1 MADLLKDITNNLPL
15 PGKKTTAPADPTLSE
30 AEKIAR
36 GMISVRDVLAP
47 GAIEVDFTYLH
58 VGDMYYRTLF
68 VAGYP
73 RQVGAN
79 WLSPLINF
87 STSLDISMFYYPM
100 STKTVLKKLRRKIT
114 EMEASLMSQQE
125 AGKLAS
131 PETELN
137 LEDATHLQDELVEG
151 SEKFFQFSLY
161 VTIPAH
167 SLDELNS
174 TTKQLENILGG
185 MMILTKPATLQMPEG
200 FKSSLPTG
208 ENALGVMRNMDTTS
222 LATTFPFTSS
232 ELTSNEGVMYGL
244 NEHNGSL
251 VVFDRFNLENANMT
265 IFAKSGAGKSYA
277 VKLEAMR
284 SLMLGIEVIVIDP
297 ENEYKKMAEAIGG
310 SYIPFDF
317 NSPAHINPFDLST
330 VYEEGENE
338 LGLKILNLHGLIKVM
353 FGDLSP
359 TEEAVLDR
367 ALVLT
372 YKLKGITPDPDT
384 QKNEPPLLEDLY
396 KVFLGMEEPEASGL
410 ADRLERY
417 VKGSAAGLFDKPS
430 NVDLNNTF
438 TVFGVRDLEDAVRP
452 IAMYVILD
460 YIWTNIRKSRKKRI
474 LVVDEAWFL
483 MQNPDSAKFLFS
495 LAKRARKYFLGLTT
509 ITQDVE
515 DFIATDLGKA
525 IVTNS
530 SLQFLMK
537 QSTSSV
543 DKLAEVFYL
552 SGGEKNL
559 LLSSNVGEGLFF
571 AGPAHVAL
579 QVIASPDEH
588 RLITTNPK
596 ELNSMDEQDSSEAQK
611 INLMLKEQ
619 ATGTMIDSSLQSS
632 SAASAAPQSPQ
643 VPLAGSNQ
651 ASNQAEAA
659 MPPQAPQAATTTSSA
674 LPNSQPEAPI
684 VKPADTRIGSPEM
697 PLPTTPPSPS
707 PSQSATVTQSS
718 AQPQSVPAEVEPSQ
732 PASPASPPEPNSVS
746 ANDSGMI
753 DVFAANSANS
763 ANSTN
768 ANQTSN
774 PPTPSQP
781 TFVQPN
787 AAAATPTPSSP
798 PRKPLTFIQPNDQ
811 NS

>member
-1 MADLLKDITNNLPL
+1 MAVDLLKTITDNLP
-15 PGKKTTAPADPTLSE
+15 GAKKEPKQVDPALTE

-36 GMISVRDVLAP
+36 GMVTVRDILAP

-58 VGDMYYRTLF
+58 IGNMYYRTLF

-87 STSLDISMFYYPM
+87 NTSLDISMFYYPM

-114 EMEASLMSQQE
+114 EMEASLMQDQE
-125 AGKLAS
+125 SGKIAN
-131 PETELN
+131 PEVELN

-161 VTIPAH
+161 ITIPAH
-167 SLDELNS
+167 SLEELNS

-185 MMILTKPATLQMPEG
+185 MMILTKPASLQMPEG
-200 FKSSLPTG
+200 FKSSIPTA
-208 ENALGVMRNMDTTS
+208 ENALGIMRNMDTTS

-297 ENEYKKMAEAIGG
+297 ENEYKRMAEAIGG

-317 NSPAHINPFDLST
+317 NSPANINPFDLSA

-353 FGDLSP
+353 FGDVNP
-359 TEEAVLDR
+359 TEEAIVDR

-396 KVFLGMEEPEASGL
+396 KVFLGMEEPEATGL

-430 NVDLNNTF
+430 NIDLNNTF

-460 YIWTNIRKSRKKRI
+460 YIWTNIRRNRKKRI

-483 MQNPDSAKFLFS
+483 MQHPDSAKFLFS

-515 DFIATDLGKA
+515 DFIATDIGKA

-537 QSTSSV
+537 QSPTSV
-543 DKLAEVFYL
+543 DKLTEVFYL
-552 SGGEKNL
+552 SSGEKNL
-559 LLSSNVGEGLFF
+559 LLSSNIGEGLFF

-596 ELNSMDEQDSSEAQK
+596 ELNILDREESSQATK
-611 INLMLKEQ
+611 INTMLQEETLTDINQPSKASQE
-619 ATGTMIDSSLQSS
+619 ALQTPQNQPNTNTNQTT
-632 SAASAAPQSPQ
+632 ANNQASANSQPLSTSTDSPSANTNTPAQPSPKRQPLRTVNPQMDQPATSNPTPAQPSPQSGQIDVFNTNTTQSQPQSP
-643 VPLAGSNQ
+643 
-651 ASNQAEAA
+651 
-659 MPPQAPQAATTTSSA
+659 
-674 LPNSQPEAPI
+674 
-684 VKPADTRIGSPEM
+684 D
-697 PLPTTPPSPS
+697 
-707 PSQSATVTQSS
+707 
-718 AQPQSVPAEVEPSQ
+718 
-732 PASPASPPEPNSVS
+732 
-746 ANDSGMI
+746 
-753 DVFAANSANS
+753 
-763 ANSTN
+763 
-768 ANQTSN
+768 
-774 PPTPSQP
+774 P
-781 TFVQPN
+781 TFVQPK
-787 AAAATPTPSSP
+787 PTTGDSSPSNTP
-798 PRKPLTFIQPNDQ
+798 PRKPLSFVQPNSDGQ
-811 NS
+811 

>member
-1 MADLLKDITNNLPL
+1 MAVDLLKTITDNLP
-15 PGKKTTAPADPTLSE
+15 GAKKEPKQVDPALTE

-36 GMISVRDVLAP
+36 GMVTVRDILAP

-58 VGDMYYRTLF
+58 IGNMYYRTLF

-87 STSLDISMFYYPM
+87 NTSLDISMFYYPM

-114 EMEASLMSQQE
+114 EMEASLMQDQE
-125 AGKLAS
+125 SGKIAN
-131 PETELN
+131 PEVELN

-161 VTIPAH
+161 ITIPAH
-167 SLDELNS
+167 SLEELNS

-185 MMILTKPATLQMPEG
+185 MMILTKPASLQMPEG
-200 FKSSLPTG
+200 FKSSIPTA
-208 ENALGVMRNMDTTS
+208 ENALGIMRNMDTTS

-297 ENEYKKMAEAIGG
+297 ENEYKRMAEAIGG

-317 NSPAHINPFDLST
+317 NSPANINPFDLSA

-353 FGDLSP
+353 FGDLNP
-359 TEEAVLDR
+359 TEEAIVDR

-396 KVFLGMEEPEASGL
+396 KVFLGMEEPEATGL

-430 NVDLNNTF
+430 NIDLNNTF

-460 YIWTNIRKSRKKRI
+460 YIWTNIRRNRKKRI

-483 MQNPDSAKFLFS
+483 MQHPDSAKFLFS

-515 DFIATDLGKA
+515 DFIATDIGKA

-537 QSTSSV
+537 QSPTSV
-543 DKLAEVFYL
+543 DKLTEVFYL
-552 SGGEKNL
+552 SSGEKNL
-559 LLSSNVGEGLFF
+559 LLSSNIGEGLFF

-596 ELNSMDEQDSSEAQK
+596 ELNILDREESSQATK
-611 INLMLKEQ
+611 INTMLQEETLTDINQPSKASQE
-619 ATGTMIDSSLQSS
+619 ALQTPQNQPNTNTNQTT
-632 SAASAAPQSPQ
+632 ANNQASANSQPLSTSTDSPSANTNTPAQPAPKRRPLRTVNPQMDQPATSNPTPAQPSPQSGQIDVFNTNTTQSQPQSP
-643 VPLAGSNQ
+643 
-651 ASNQAEAA
+651 
-659 MPPQAPQAATTTSSA
+659 
-674 LPNSQPEAPI
+674 
-684 VKPADTRIGSPEM
+684 D
-697 PLPTTPPSPS
+697 
-707 PSQSATVTQSS
+707 
-718 AQPQSVPAEVEPSQ
+718 
-732 PASPASPPEPNSVS
+732 
-746 ANDSGMI
+746 
-753 DVFAANSANS
+753 
-763 ANSTN
+763 
-768 ANQTSN
+768 
-774 PPTPSQP
+774 P
-781 TFVQPN
+781 TFVQPK
-787 AAAATPTPSSP
+787 PTTGDSSPSNTP
-798 PRKPLTFIQPNDQ
+798 PRKPLSFVQPNSDG
-811 NS
+811 

>member
-1 MADLLKDITNNLPL
+1 MADLLKDITSGLPL
-15 PGKKTTAPADPTLSE
+15 PGKKVTAPADPALTE

-36 GMISVRDVLAP
+36 GMVSVRDILAP

-87 STSLDISMFYYPM
+87 GNSLDISMFYYPM

-114 EMEASLMSQQE
+114 EMEASLMADQE
-125 AGKLAS
+125 AGKLAN

-137 LEDATHLQDELVEG
+137 LADASSLQDELVEG

-161 VTIPAH
+161 ITIPSH
-167 SLDELNS
+167 SLEELNS

-185 MMILTKPATLQMPEG
+185 MMILTKPATLQMTEG

-232 ELTSNEGVMYGL
+232 ELTSNEGVMFGL

-297 ENEYKKMAEAIGG
+297 ENEYKRMAESIGG

-317 NSPAHINPFDLST
+317 NSPSHINPFDLSA

-353 FGDLSP
+353 FGNLSP
-359 TEEAVLDR
+359 TEEAVVDR
-367 ALVLT
+367 ALVMA

-396 KVFLGMEEPEASGL
+396 KVFQGMEEPEAMGL

-552 SGGEKNL
+552 SSGEKNL
-559 LLSSNVGEGLFF
+559 LLSSNIGEGLFF

-596 ELNSMDEQDSSEAQK
+596 ELNVIDSEDSSQAKK
-611 INLMLKEQ
+611 IDLMLKEQ
-619 ATGTMIDSSLQSS
+619 AVGTMVEASSLPSS
-632 SAASAAPQSPQ
+632 NVAPAAPQAPQ
-643 VPLAGSNQ
+643 MPLAGSNQ
-651 ASNQAEAA
+651 ADMEQPSSGSA
-659 MPPQAPQAATTTSSA
+659 QAATA
-674 LPNSQPEAPI
+674 API
-684 VKPADTRIGSPEM
+684 PSPTPSPTGAVVTPKADIRVGSPEL
-697 PLPTTPPSPS
+697 PLPVQNQPGASTTAPTTTPAAPLSTPK
-707 PSQSATVTQSS
+707 PTVNVAPVDPT
-718 AQPQSVPAEVEPSQ
+718 VPL
-732 PASPASPPEPNSVS
+732 SPAPMPS
-746 ANDSGMI
+746 APAKSSDTASGMV
-753 DVFAANSANS
+753 DVFNKPGTAPLPA
-763 ANSTN
+763 
-768 ANQTSN
+768 
-774 PPTPSQP
+774 QP

-787 AAAATPTPSSP
+787 PAAASPAPATPE
-798 PRKPLTFIQPNDQ
+798 RKPLTFVQPGSETGNQ
-811 NS
+811 

>member
-1 MADLLKDITNNLPL
+1 MADLLKDFANGLPL
-15 PGKKTTAPADPTLSE
+15 PGKKASAPTDPSLTE

-36 GMISVRDVLAP
+36 GMVSVRDILAP

-58 VGDMYYRTLF
+58 VGNVYYRTLF

-100 STKTVLKKLRRKIT
+100 NTKTVLKKLRRKIT

-161 VTIPAH
+161 ITIPAH
-167 SLDELNS
+167 SLEELNS

-317 NSPAHINPFDLST
+317 NSPSHINPFDLSA

-359 TEEAVLDR
+359 TEEAVVDR

-430 NVDLNNTF
+430 NVDLSNTF

-552 SGGEKNL
+552 SSGEKNL
-559 LLSSNVGEGLFF
+559 LLSSNIGEGLFF

-596 ELNSMDEQDSSEAQK
+596 ELNTMDEQDSSQAQK
-611 INLMLKEQ
+611 IDQMLKEQ
-619 ATGTMIDSSLQSS
+619 AAGTLADASIASIQPTP
-632 SAASAAPQSPQ
+632 AA
-643 VPLAGSNQ
+643 
-651 ASNQAEAA
+651 
-659 MPPQAPQAATTTSSA
+659 PQAPQTPLTNSNQANIVDPSTSSIKQPTATQTTS
-674 LPNSQPEAPI
+674 LPTAGNIDPTMANR
-684 VKPADTRIGSPEM
+684 DTRVGSPDL
-697 PLPTTPPSPS
+697 PLPTTVPVTSIEPTPTAPAESVVKPSPTT
-707 PSQSATVTQSS
+707 PAINLTAT
-718 AQPQSVPAEVEPSQ
+718 PL
-732 PASPASPPEPNSVS
+732 PPTPPN
-746 ANDSGMI
+746 NSGMI
-753 DVFAANSANS
+753 NVFEASQASTTTEGQADNSG
-763 ANSTN
+763 
-768 ANQTSN
+768 
-774 PPTPSQP
+774 QP

-787 AAAATPTPSSP
+787 PSAAAPASP
-798 PRKPLTFIQPNDQ
+798 APQSRKPLTFVQPNEQ
-811 NS
+811 GS

>member
-1 MADLLKDITNNLPL
+1 MAVDLLKTITDNLP
-15 PGKKTTAPADPTLSE
+15 GAKKEPKQVDPALTE

-36 GMISVRDVLAP
+36 GMVTVRDILAP

-58 VGDMYYRTLF
+58 IGNMYYRTLF

-87 STSLDISMFYYPM
+87 NTSLDISMFYYPM

-114 EMEASLMSQQE
+114 EMEASLMQDQE
-125 AGKLAS
+125 SGKIAN
-131 PETELN
+131 PEVELN

-161 VTIPAH
+161 ITIPAH
-167 SLDELNS
+167 SLEELNS

-185 MMILTKPATLQMPEG
+185 MMILTKPASLQMPEG
-200 FKSSLPTG
+200 FKSSIPTA
-208 ENALGVMRNMDTTS
+208 ENALGIMRNMDTTS

-251 VVFDRFNLENANMT
+251 VVFDRINLENANMT

-297 ENEYKKMAEAIGG
+297 ENEYKRMAEAIGG

-317 NSPAHINPFDLST
+317 NSPANINPFDLSA

-353 FGDLSP
+353 FGDLNP
-359 TEEAVLDR
+359 TEEAIVDR

-396 KVFLGMEEPEASGL
+396 KVFLGMEEPEATGL

-430 NVDLNNTF
+430 NIDLNNTF

-460 YIWTNIRKSRKKRI
+460 YIWTNIRRNRKKRI

-483 MQNPDSAKFLFS
+483 MQHPDSAKFLFS

-515 DFIATDLGKA
+515 DFIATDIGKA

-537 QSTSSV
+537 QSPTSV
-543 DKLAEVFYL
+543 DKLTEVFYL
-552 SGGEKNL
+552 SSGEKNL
-559 LLSSNVGEGLFF
+559 LLSSNIGEGLFF

-596 ELNSMDEQDSSEAQK
+596 ELNILDREESSQATK
-611 INLMLKEQ
+611 INTMLQEETLTDINQPSKASQE
-619 ATGTMIDSSLQSS
+619 ALQTPQNQPNTNTNQTT
-632 SAASAAPQSPQ
+632 ANNQASANSQPLSTSTDSPSANTNTPAQPSPKRQPLRTVNPQMDQPATSNPTPAQPSPQSGQIDVFNTNTTQSQPQSP
-643 VPLAGSNQ
+643 
-651 ASNQAEAA
+651 
-659 MPPQAPQAATTTSSA
+659 
-674 LPNSQPEAPI
+674 
-684 VKPADTRIGSPEM
+684 D
-697 PLPTTPPSPS
+697 
-707 PSQSATVTQSS
+707 
-718 AQPQSVPAEVEPSQ
+718 
-732 PASPASPPEPNSVS
+732 
-746 ANDSGMI
+746 
-753 DVFAANSANS
+753 
-763 ANSTN
+763 
-768 ANQTSN
+768 
-774 PPTPSQP
+774 P
-781 TFVQPN
+781 TFVQPK
-787 AAAATPTPSSP
+787 PTTGDSSPSNTP
-798 PRKPLTFIQPNDQ
+798 PRKPLSFVQPNSDGQ
-811 NS
+811 

>member
-1 MADLLKDITNNLPL
+1 MADLLKTITDSLPI
-15 PGKKTTAPADPTLSE
+15 GNKKPTTVDPTLTQ
-30 AEKIAR
+30 AEQIAR
-36 GMISVRDVLAP
+36 GMLTMRDILAP
-47 GAIEVDFTYLH
+47 GAMEIDFTYLH
-58 VGDMYYRTLF
+58 IGNMYYRTLF

-100 STKTVLKKLRRKIT
+100 STKEVLKKLRRKIT
-114 EMEASLMSQQE
+114 EMQASLMTQQNS
-125 AGKLAS
+125 GKIPS
-131 PETELN
+131 PDVELN

-161 VTIPAH
+161 ITIPAE
-167 SLDELNS
+167 SLEELNS
-174 TTKQLENILGG
+174 ITKQMENILGG
-185 MMILTKPATLQMPEG
+185 MMIITKPATLQMTQG
-200 FKSSLPTG
+200 FKSTLPSG
-208 ENALGVMRNMDTTS
+208 ENELGVLRNMDTTS

-297 ENEYKKMAEAIGG
+297 ENEYKRMAETIGG

-317 NSPAHINPFDLST
+317 NSPAHINPFDLSA

-359 TEEAVLDR
+359 TEEAVIDR

-396 KVFLGMEEPEASGL
+396 KVFLGMEEPEATGL

-438 TVFGVRDLEDAVRP
+438 TVFGVRDLEESVRP
-452 IAMYVILD
+452 VAMYVILD
-460 YIWTNIRKSRKKRI
+460 YIWTNIRRSRKKRI

-543 DKLAEVFYL
+543 DRLTEVFYL
-552 SGGEKNL
+552 SGGEKSL

-571 AGPAHVAL
+571 AGSSHVAL
-579 QVIASPDEH
+579 QVVASPEEH
-588 RLITTNPK
+588 RLITTNPR
-596 ELNSMDEQDSSEAQK
+596 ELAAIEEAEENQK
-611 INLMLKEQ
+611 IARVLGQDDPTAMVAHANTA
-619 ATGTMIDSSLQSS
+619 ATP
-632 SAASAAPQSPQ
+632 SAAPQADPAPANSSTKQ
-643 VPLAGSNQ
+643 EADQQAEEPLQ
-651 ASNQAEAA
+651 ASSAPSSPTSADLASDTNLPIHAA
-659 MPPQAPQAATTTSSA
+659 GR
-674 LPNSQPEAPI
+674 
-684 VKPADTRIGSPEM
+684 DTRIGAPAL
-697 PLPTTPPSPS
+697 PLPDAKGPAKTDSSTTEAPATSPTEPDTQKSFDQSDSSKKVS
-707 PSQSATVTQSS
+707 PVDSDIPTS
-718 AQPQSVPAEVEPSQ
+718 
-732 PASPASPPEPNSVS
+732 
-746 ANDSGMI
+746 DSGMI
-753 DVFAANSANS
+753 DIFKSSNDTPADAPPS
-763 ANSTN
+763 
-768 ANQTSN
+768 TSN
-774 PPTPSQP
+774 GSP
-781 TFVQPN
+781 TFTQPDPSKGT
-787 AAAATPTPSSP
+787 TPPASASN
-798 PRKPLTFIQPNDQ
+798 RKPLTFFQPG
-811 NS
+811 SKE

>member
-1 MADLLKDITNNLPL
+1 MADLFKTITDSLPFA
-15 PGKKTTAPADPTLSE
+15 KKTEAPIDPTLSE
-30 AEKIAR
+30 AEQIAR
-36 GMISVRDVLAP
+36 GMVTMRDILAP
-47 GAIEVDFTYLH
+47 GAMEIDFTYLH
-58 VGDMYYRTLF
+58 IGGMYYRTLF

-100 STKTVLKKLRRKIT
+100 STKLVLKKLRRKIT
-114 EMEASLMSQQE
+114 EMEAALMTQQQS
-125 AGKLAS
+125 GKIAN
-131 PETELN
+131 PEVELH
-137 LEDATHLQDELVEG
+137 LEDATSLQDELVEG

-161 VTIPAH
+161 ITIPAS
-167 SLDELNS
+167 SLEELNS

-185 MMILTKPATLQMPEG
+185 MMIITKPATLQMPQG

-208 ENALGVMRNMDTTS
+208 ENELGVMRNMDTTS

-297 ENEYKKMAEAIGG
+297 ENEYKKMAETIGG

-317 NSPAHINPFDLST
+317 NSEANINPFDLST
-330 VYEEGENE
+330 IYEEGENE

-353 FGDLSP
+353 FGELSP
-359 TEEAVLDR
+359 TEEAVIDR

-396 KVFLGMEEPEASGL
+396 KVFQGMEEPEATGL

-417 VKGSAAGLFDKPS
+417 VKGSAMGLFDKPS
-430 NVDLNNTF
+430 NVDINNTF
-438 TVFGVRDLEDAVRP
+438 TVFGVRDLEESVRP
-452 IAMYVILD
+452 VAMYVILD

-552 SGGEKNL
+552 SSGEKNL

-571 AGPAHVAL
+571 AGSSHVAL
-579 QVIASPDEH
+579 QVIASPEEH
-588 RLITTNPK
+588 RLITTNPR
-596 ELNSMDEQDSSEAQK
+596 ELARMEEIEESQRIARVLGEDAPGAVVANESAAESAPADAQGAEAGQDDIQSPPTNSSQDGAFIGPNTNTAESP
-611 INLMLKEQ
+611 
-619 ATGTMIDSSLQSS
+619 SS
-632 SAASAAPQSPQ
+632 STDQ
-643 VPLAGSNQ
+643 GTFN
-651 ASNQAEAA
+651 E
-659 MPPQAPQAATTTSSA
+659 A
-674 LPNSQPEAPI
+674 LPPMP
-684 VKPADTRIGSPEM
+684 KKDGRIGSPEI
-697 PLPTTPPSPS
+697 PLPIGKNSL
-707 PSQSATVTQSS
+707 ATAGREEAPQDEVKDENDILDQKPATDDALLDSSISGS
-718 AQPQSVPAEVEPSQ
+718 AQNVPS
-732 PASPASPPEPNSVS
+732 SS
-746 ANDSGMI
+746 SGMI
-753 DVFAANSANS
+753 DVFGSSQSSPNDESS
-763 ANSTN
+763 QSTG
-768 ANQTSN
+768 S
-774 PPTPSQP
+774 P

-787 AAAATPTPSSP
+787 TSASTNNPTAPE
-798 PRKPLTFIQPNDQ
+798 RKPLTFVQPHSNE
-811 NS
+811 

>member
-1 MADLLKDITNNLPL
+1 M
-15 PGKKTTAPADPTLSE
+15 PGAQKEPKQVDPALTE

-36 GMISVRDVLAP
+36 GMVTVRDILAP

-58 VGDMYYRTLF
+58 IGNMYYRTLF

-87 STSLDISMFYYPM
+87 NTSLDISMFYYPM

-114 EMEASLMSQQE
+114 EMEASLMQDQE
-125 AGKLAS
+125 SGKIAN
-131 PETELN
+131 PEVELN

-161 VTIPAH
+161 ITIPAH
-167 SLDELNS
+167 SLEELNS

-185 MMILTKPATLQMPEG
+185 MMILTKPASLQMPEG
-200 FKSSLPTG
+200 FKSSIPTA
-208 ENALGVMRNMDTTS
+208 ENALGIMRNMDTTS

-297 ENEYKKMAEAIGG
+297 ENEYKRMAEAIGG

-317 NSPAHINPFDLST
+317 NSPANINPFDLSA

-353 FGDLSP
+353 FGDLNP
-359 TEEAVLDR
+359 TEEAIVDR

-396 KVFLGMEEPEASGL
+396 KVFLGMEEPEATGL

-430 NVDLNNTF
+430 NIDLNNTF

-460 YIWTNIRKSRKKRI
+460 YIWTNIRRNRKKRI

-483 MQNPDSAKFLFS
+483 MQHPDSAKFLFS

-515 DFIATDLGKA
+515 DFIATDIGKA

-537 QSTSSV
+537 QSPTSV
-543 DKLAEVFYL
+543 DKLTEVFYL
-552 SGGEKNL
+552 SSGEKNL
-559 LLSSNVGEGLFF
+559 LLSSNIGEGLFF

-596 ELNSMDEQDSSEAQK
+596 ELNILDREESSQATK
-611 INLMLKEQ
+611 INTMLQEETLTDINQPSKASQE
-619 ATGTMIDSSLQSS
+619 ALQTPQNQPNTNTNQTT
-632 SAASAAPQSPQ
+632 ANNQASANSQPLSTSTDSPSANTNTPAQPSPKRQPLRTVNPQMDQPATSNPTPAQPSPQSGQIDVFNTNTTQSQPQSP
-643 VPLAGSNQ
+643 
-651 ASNQAEAA
+651 
-659 MPPQAPQAATTTSSA
+659 
-674 LPNSQPEAPI
+674 
-684 VKPADTRIGSPEM
+684 D
-697 PLPTTPPSPS
+697 
-707 PSQSATVTQSS
+707 
-718 AQPQSVPAEVEPSQ
+718 
-732 PASPASPPEPNSVS
+732 
-746 ANDSGMI
+746 
-753 DVFAANSANS
+753 
-763 ANSTN
+763 
-768 ANQTSN
+768 
-774 PPTPSQP
+774 P
-781 TFVQPN
+781 TFVQPK
-787 AAAATPTPSSP
+787 PTTGDSSPSNTP
-798 PRKPLTFIQPNDQ
+798 PRKPLSFVQPNSDGQ
-811 NS
+811 

>member
-1 MADLLKDITNNLPL
+1 MAVDLLKTITDNLP
-15 PGKKTTAPADPTLSE
+15 GAKKEPKQVDPALTE

-36 GMISVRDVLAP
+36 GMVTVRDILAP

-58 VGDMYYRTLF
+58 IGNMYYRTLF

-87 STSLDISMFYYPM
+87 NTSLDISMFYYPM

-114 EMEASLMSQQE
+114 EMEASLMQDQE
-125 AGKLAS
+125 SGKIAN
-131 PETELN
+131 PEVELN

-161 VTIPAH
+161 ITIPAH
-167 SLDELNS
+167 SLEELNS

-185 MMILTKPATLQMPEG
+185 MMILTKPASLQMPEG
-200 FKSSLPTG
+200 FKSSIPTA
-208 ENALGVMRNMDTTS
+208 ENALGIMRNMDTTS

-297 ENEYKKMAEAIGG
+297 ENEYKRMAEAIGG

-317 NSPAHINPFDLST
+317 NSPANINPFDLSA

-353 FGDLSP
+353 FGDLNP
-359 TEEAVLDR
+359 TEEAIVDR

-396 KVFLGMEEPEASGL
+396 KVFLGMEEPEATGL

-430 NVDLNNTF
+430 NIDLNNTF

-460 YIWTNIRKSRKKRI
+460 YIWTNIRRNRKKRI

-483 MQNPDSAKFLFS
+483 MQHPDSAKFLFS

-515 DFIATDLGKA
+515 DFIATDIGKA

-537 QSTSSV
+537 QSPTSV
-543 DKLAEVFYL
+543 DKLTEVFYL
-552 SGGEKNL
+552 SSGEKNL
-559 LLSSNVGEGLFF
+559 LLSSNIGEGLFF

-596 ELNSMDEQDSSEAQK
+596 ELNILDREESSQATK
-611 INLMLKEQ
+611 INTMLQEETLTDINQPSKASQE
-619 ATGTMIDSSLQSS
+619 ALQTPQNQPNTNTNQTT
-632 SAASAAPQSPQ
+632 ANNQASANSQPLSTSTDSPSANTNTPAQPAPKRRPLRTVNPQMDQPATSNPTPAQPSPQSGQIDVFNTNTTQSQPQSP
-643 VPLAGSNQ
+643 
-651 ASNQAEAA
+651 
-659 MPPQAPQAATTTSSA
+659 
-674 LPNSQPEAPI
+674 
-684 VKPADTRIGSPEM
+684 D
-697 PLPTTPPSPS
+697 
-707 PSQSATVTQSS
+707 
-718 AQPQSVPAEVEPSQ
+718 
-732 PASPASPPEPNSVS
+732 
-746 ANDSGMI
+746 
-753 DVFAANSANS
+753 
-763 ANSTN
+763 
-768 ANQTSN
+768 
-774 PPTPSQP
+774 P
-781 TFVQPN
+781 TFVQPK
-787 AAAATPTPSSP
+787 PTTGDSSPSNTP
-798 PRKPLTFIQPNDQ
+798 PRKPLSFVQPNSDGQ
-811 NS
+811 

>member
-1 MADLLKDITNNLPL
+1 MADLLKDITSGLPL
-15 PGKKTTAPADPTLSE
+15 PGKKTTGPADPALTE

-36 GMISVRDVLAP
+36 GMVSVRDILAP

-87 STSLDISMFYYPM
+87 GNSLDISMFYYPM

-114 EMEASLMSQQE
+114 EMEASLMADQE
-125 AGKLAS
+125 AGKLAN

-137 LEDATHLQDELVEG
+137 LADASSLQDELVEG

-161 VTIPAH
+161 ITIPSH
-167 SLDELNS
+167 SLEELNA

-297 ENEYKKMAEAIGG
+297 ENEYKRMAETIGG

-317 NSPAHINPFDLST
+317 NSSSHINPFDLSA

-353 FGDLSP
+353 FGNLSP
-359 TEEAVLDR
+359 TEEAVVDR
-367 ALVLT
+367 ALVMA

-396 KVFLGMEEPEASGL
+396 KVFQGMEEPEAIGL

-543 DKLAEVFYL
+543 DRLAEVFYL
-552 SGGEKNL
+552 STGEKNL
-559 LLSSNVGEGLFF
+559 LLSSNIGEGLFF

-596 ELNSMDEQDSSEAQK
+596 ELNALDAQDSSQAKK
-611 INLMLKEQ
+611 IDQMLQEQ
-619 ATGTMIDSSLQSS
+619 AVGTIVDASSPSLSNV
-632 SAASAAPQSPQ
+632 APAAPQPPQ
-643 VPLAGSNQ
+643 IPLAGSNQ
-651 ASNQAEAA
+651 ANMQQADAR
-659 MPPQAPQAATTTSSA
+659 PLQAPTATS
-674 LPNSQPEAPI
+674 I
-684 VKPADTRIGSPEM
+684 
-697 PLPTTPPSPS
+697 PSPS
-707 PSQSATVTQSS
+707 PSPAEEAAEPSKVDTRVGSPELPLPVQNQPSATTAPAAPPKPTVNVT
-718 AQPQSVPAEVEPSQ
+718 PVDPTVPL
-732 PASPASPPEPNSVS
+732 SPAPVPS
-746 ANDSGMI
+746 APAKASSTDSGMV
-753 DVFAANSANS
+753 DVFGDKSAAA
-763 ANSTN
+763 
-768 ANQTSN
+768 TS
-774 PPTPSQP
+774 PTQP

-787 AAAATPTPSSP
+787 PAAASPAPTTSE
-798 PRKPLTFIQPNDQ
+798 RKPLTFVQPG
-811 NS
+811 SGTGE

>member
-1 MADLLKDITNNLPL
+1 MAVDLLKTITDNLP
-15 PGKKTTAPADPTLSE
+15 GAKKEPKQVDPALTE

-36 GMISVRDVLAP
+36 GMVTVRDILAP

-58 VGDMYYRTLF
+58 IGNMYYRTLF

-87 STSLDISMFYYPM
+87 NTSLDISMFYYPM

-114 EMEASLMSQQE
+114 EMEASLMQDQE
-125 AGKLAS
+125 SGKIAN
-131 PETELN
+131 PEVELN

-161 VTIPAH
+161 ITIPAH
-167 SLDELNS
+167 SLEELNS

-185 MMILTKPATLQMPEG
+185 MMILTKPASLQMPEG
-200 FKSSLPTG
+200 FKSSIPTA
-208 ENALGVMRNMDTTS
+208 ENALGIMRNMDTTS

-297 ENEYKKMAEAIGG
+297 ENEYKRMAEAIGG

-317 NSPAHINPFDLST
+317 NSPANINPFDLSA

-353 FGDLSP
+353 FGDLNP
-359 TEEAVLDR
+359 TEEAIVDR

-396 KVFLGMEEPEASGL
+396 KVFLGMEEPEATGL

-430 NVDLNNTF
+430 NIDLNNTF

-460 YIWTNIRKSRKKRI
+460 YIWTNIRRNRKKRI

-483 MQNPDSAKFLFS
+483 MQHPDSAKFLFS

-515 DFIATDLGKA
+515 DFIATDIGKA

-537 QSTSSV
+537 QSPTSV
-543 DKLAEVFYL
+543 DKLTEVFYL
-552 SGGEKNL
+552 SSGEKNL
-559 LLSSNVGEGLFF
+559 LLSSNIGEGLFF

-596 ELNSMDEQDSSEAQK
+596 ELNILDREESSQATK
-611 INLMLKEQ
+611 INTMLQEETLTDINQPSKASQE
-619 ATGTMIDSSLQSS
+619 ALQTPQNQPNTNTNQTT
-632 SAASAAPQSPQ
+632 ANNQASANSQPLSTSTDSPSANTNTPAQPSPKRQPLRTVNPQMDQPATSNPTPAQPSPQSGQIDVFNTNTTQSQPQSP
-643 VPLAGSNQ
+643 
-651 ASNQAEAA
+651 
-659 MPPQAPQAATTTSSA
+659 
-674 LPNSQPEAPI
+674 
-684 VKPADTRIGSPEM
+684 D
-697 PLPTTPPSPS
+697 
-707 PSQSATVTQSS
+707 
-718 AQPQSVPAEVEPSQ
+718 
-732 PASPASPPEPNSVS
+732 
-746 ANDSGMI
+746 
-753 DVFAANSANS
+753 
-763 ANSTN
+763 
-768 ANQTSN
+768 
-774 PPTPSQP
+774 P
-781 TFVQPN
+781 TFVQPK
-787 AAAATPTPSSP
+787 PTTGDSSPSNTP
-798 PRKPLTFIQPNDQ
+798 PRKPLSFVQPNSDGQ
-811 NS
+811 